1 MTVREQI
8 LAQAARL
15 FAGRGFSGTS
25 VDRIADAV
33 GIRKASIL
41 YHFGTKDEL
50 RESVLA
56 EMLAHWNDV
65 LPELLLIASRQERF
79 DAVME
84 SLCSFFLEE
93 PDRARLLLRETL
105 DRPQQMQGLLRKFV
119 RPWIDVIAEQLAH
132 AKERG
137 IVHEDVDP
145 EAYAVHVMNLVV
157 GGIAVLDK
165 LNAVLPSDSALGSTR
180 ERYIKELVRIAKA
193 ALYREHP
200 EE

>member
-1 MTVREQI
+1 MAIREQI

-15 FAGRGFSGTS
+15 FAVRGFSGTS
-25 VDRIADAV
+25 VDQIADAV
-33 GIRKASIL
+33 GIRKPSLL
-41 YHFGTKDEL
+41 YHFGSKDEL

-56 EMLAHWNDV
+56 QMLSHWNDV
-65 LPELLLIASRQERF
+65 LPELLLTASREERF

-84 SLCSFFLEE
+84 SLCSFFLDD

-119 RPWIDVIAEQLAH
+119 RPWIEVIGGQLAR
-132 AKERG
+132 AKDQG

-157 GGIAVLDK
+157 GGIAVLDNLK
-165 LNAVLPSDSALGSTR
+165 VVLPTDSDLGSTR
-180 ERYIKELVRIAKA
+180 ERYVQELIRIARA
-193 ALYREHP
+193 GLYREHP